1 MQKSVLRNSL
11 VLLGFALLTFT
22 SLATLAFG
30 ADQMG
35 PLRAGAARVD
45 ISPPK
50 QMFPIGAF
58 IDVHDPL
65 YARALVLDN
74 GLSKVVLMS
83 VDAGGV
89 PNGDEVAK
97 AVAEE
102 LGIPASHVSMSA
114 THDHS
119 TPNSPGGGRG
129 YDLAPYNAMMRKG
142 ILEAARQANAKLQPA
157 RIGFGTGKA
166 YINTNRD
173 EKIGEVYHMGY
184 SPEGPTDKT
193 VAVIKVTTASGDPIA
208 VWSNYAVHGVVMFLS
223 RTKDGHP
230 EISGDIGGATAT
242 YVEDRMKGAIALW
255 TPGAAGDQNPLFMS
269 TYNQDAP
276 DVHDEGEAGWAI
288 LDVQGRRL
296 GEEVVR
302 VSNSIQ
308 NTADRVV
315 LWGANSTIVCPGRK
329 PDPSAPPTAAAAPAA
344 PNGAVASPTAGQDR
358 RVKMVDGDPVTIP
371 LELVMI
377 NDIALANVGGEVFN
391 EISQKLKQQS
401 LFDRTAM
408 VTLSPGSIGYIP
420 SEKSYLLPS
429 QMAVN
434 NHIRPGCAEQ
444 SIVNG
449 FLDLEKQYIPVW
461 KAAR

>member
-1 MQKSVLRNSL
+1 MRKSFLQ
-11 VLLGFALLTFT
+11 GFTALALTC
-22 SLATLAFG
+22 LASLAFG

-50 QMFPIGAF
+50 EMFPIGAF

-65 YARALVLDN
+65 YVRALVLDN
-74 GLSKVVLMS
+74 GSAKVVLMS

-89 PNGDEVAK
+89 PNGAEVAR

-102 LGIPASHVSMSA
+102 LGIPAGHVSMSA

-119 TPNSPGGGRG
+119 TPGSPGRGRG
-129 YDLAPYNAMMRKG
+129 PYDLAPYNAIMRKG
-142 ILEAARQANAKLQPA
+142 ILEAARQANASLQPA

-173 EKIGEVYHMGY
+173 EKIGDVYHMGY

-193 VAVIKVTTASGDPIA
+193 VAVIKVTTLAGDPIA

-223 RTKDGHP
+223 KTKDGHP
-230 EISGDIGGATAT
+230 EISGDIGGAAAS
-242 YVEDRMKGAIALW
+242 YVEDHFKGAIALW

-276 DVHDEGEAGWAI
+276 DVHDEGAAGWAI
-288 LDVQGRRL
+288 LDVQARRL
-296 GEEVVR
+296 GEEIVR
-302 VSNSIQ
+302 VANSIQ
-308 NTADRVV
+308 NTSDRAV
-315 LWGANSTIVCPGRK
+315 LWGASTSTVCPGRK
-329 PDPSAPPTAAAAPAA
+329 PDPSAPQAAPTAPAA
-344 PNGAVASPTAGQDR
+344 PVNGVVVSPTAGEDR
-358 RVKMVDGDPVTIP
+358 RVKMVDGDPVSIP
-371 LELVMI
+371 LQLLMI

-391 EISQKLKQQS
+391 EISQKLKLQS

-429 QMAVN
+429 QMAVS
-434 NHIRPGCAEQ
+434 NHIKPGCAEQ
-444 SIVNG
+444 NIVSG
-449 FLDLEKQYIPVW
+449 FLDLEMQYLPIW
-461 KAAR
+461 NEAR

>member
-1 MQKSVLRNSL
+1 MKKSVLR
-11 VLLGFALLTFT
+11 GFAALTLTF
-22 SLATLAFG
+22 LASLAFG

-45 ISPPK
+45 ISPSK
-50 QMFPIGAF
+50 DMFPVGAF

-65 YARALVLDN
+65 YVRALVLDN
-74 GLSKVVLMS
+74 GSSKVVLMS

-89 PNGDEVAK
+89 PDANEIVK
-97 AVAEE
+97 AVSAE
-102 LGIPASHVSMSA
+102 LGIPTSHVSMSA

-119 TPNSPGGGRG
+119 TPDSPGRGRG
-129 YDLAPYNAMMRKG
+129 PYDLAPYHAIMRKG
-142 ILEAARQANAKLQPA
+142 ILDAARQANASLQPA
-157 RIGFGTGKA
+157 RIGFGTGNA

-173 EKIGEVYHMGY
+173 EKIGDAYHMGY

-193 VAVIKVTTASGDPIA
+193 VAVIKVTTSSGDPIA

-223 RTKDGHP
+223 KTKDGHP
-230 EISGDIGGATAT
+230 EISGDIGGATST
-242 YVEDRMKGAIALW
+242 YVEDRLKGAIVLW

-276 DVHDEGEAGWAI
+276 DVHDEGAAGWAI
-288 LDVQGRRL
+288 LDVQARRL

-302 VSNSIQ
+302 VANSIQ
-308 NTADRVV
+308 NTTDRAV
-315 LWGANSTIVCPGRK
+315 LWGASSTTVCPGRK
-329 PDPSAPPTAAAAPAA
+329 PDPSAPAPAPAAAPAPSA
-344 PNGAVASPTAGQDR
+344 NATVVSPTAGQDR
-358 RVKMVDGDPVTIP
+358 RVKMVDGDPVNIP
-371 LELVMI
+371 LQLVMI

-391 EISQKLKQQS
+391 EISQKLKKAS

-434 NHIRPGCAEQ
+434 NHIKPGCAEQ
-444 SIVNG
+444 NIVSG
-449 FLDLEKQYIPVW
+449 FVDLEKQYLPVW
-461 KAAR
+461 NAAR